1 LQPLPSDTLLDDF
14 GITAEALKSE
24 PVEDFLGK
32 CLTLAEANVKDLY
45 KLLES
50 QGFDLWLQQ
59 VFYPSYIIP
68 EAANKR
74 ITIHALE
81 KLKAFIE
88 VEMCKESKGVMV
100 LQPNGFRLMSK
111 MGVII
116 NETEDAAKPIN
127 YFNDSLIATNY
138 PELHDN
144 SVSIADLRY

>member
-1 LQPLPSDTLLDDF
+1 VDTLLDDF
-14 GITAEALKSE
+14 GITAEALRSE
-24 PVEDFLGK
+24 PIEDFLGK

-50 QGFDLWLQQ
+50 QGYDLWLQRIC
-59 VFYPSYIIP
+59 YPSHIIP

-88 VEMCKESKGVMV
+88 VEMCNESKGVM
-100 LQPNGFRLMSK
+100 LLHPNGFRLMSK
-111 MGVII
+111 MGVVI
-116 NETEDAAKPIN
+116 NETEEAAKPIN

-138 PELHDN
+138 TNGPFSESLT
-144 SVSIADLRY
+144 IT